1 MRIAIRHP
9 KDFWAG
15 LIFTASGLGFGILAQ
30 DYEMGTTTKMGPAYF
45 PTVLAVL
52 LTIIGLATTVR
63 SFVIDGPPLQGFA
76 VKAVLLVL
84 GPIVLFGFILRG
96 AGLAAALL
104 ALALISAYASI
115 RFRWQAAVP
124 LAIGLTVFSVL
135 VFVMGLGLPI
145 RIVGRWL
152 GG

>member
-1 MRIAIRHP
+1 MRFAIRHP

-15 LIFTASGLGFGILAQ
+15 LLFTASGLAFGILAQ

-63 SFVIDGPPLQGFA
+63 AFVIDGPPLQGFA

-84 GPIVLFGFILRG
+84 GPIVLFGFVLRG
-96 AGLAAALL
+96 VGLAAALL
-104 ALALISAYASI
+104 ALALISAYASA
-115 RFRWQAAVP
+115 RVRWQAAVP
-124 LAIGLTVFSVL
+124 LAIGLTVFSIL